1 MLESAWLFIGLI
13 SLCVTG
19 VAVLTQTQ
27 GAALIPNDDGVAIM
41 SGTVG
46 FVSWAIWTYG
56 AFNIEVV
63 TDNGVE
69 AFTSTPVAI
78 FGVLMALIP
87 AYVALTGPAE
97 IIASRYNKP
106 DVDEL

>member
-1 MLESAWLFIGLI
+1 MLESAWLFIGFIAL
-13 SLCVTG
+13 SVTA

-27 GAALIPNDDGVAIM
+27 GAALIPNDDGVAIV

-56 AFNIEVV
+56 TLDVEVV
-63 TDNGVE
+63 SDAGVE
-69 AFTSTPVAI
+69 VFSMPSVTF
-78 FGVLMALIP
+78 FGIVMALIP

-97 IIASRYNKP
+97 IIASRYKDP
-106 DVDEL
+106 RAEDL